1 MEIVVYIAASLA
13 SGVIAGMG
21 MGGGTILIP
30 ALTLFAALGQHAAQG
45 VNLISFLPA
54 SIVALIVHIKAKRV
68 DVRRCIP
75 LIIGGV
81 LGAVGG
87 ALLAL
92 WLEQDWL
99 RRCFG
104 GFLLVLSVLQFTMG
118 EKAHK
123 KKKEG
128 QENQESPE
136 ERETRE
142 ARDGQG

>member
-1 MEIVVYIAASLA
+1 MEIVIFIAAGLI
-13 SGVIAGMG
+13 SGVISGMG

-30 ALTLFAALGQHAAQG
+30 ALTLFGALGQHGAQG
-45 VNLISFLPA
+45 VNLIAFLPA
-54 SIVALIVHIKAKRV
+54 SAVALIVHIKAKRV
-68 DVRRCIP
+68 DVKRCIP

-87 ALLAL
+87 ALVAL

-104 GFLLVLSVLQFTMG
+104 GFLLILSVLQFTMG

-128 QENQESPE
+128 QESKEDRKD
-136 ERETRE
+136 RENRE
-142 ARDGQG
+142 AQDGQG